1 MGLDDSALL
10 EMIEMLRT
18 ADGGDL
24 MRRLL
29 GGMLQVVV
37 DAEATQRIGA
47 ARHGRTDE
55 RTTERNGTRDK
66 RVTTAAGDVTVK
78 IPKLRSGS
86 FFPALLEPRRRIE
99 VALHAVVM
107 QAYVQGVSTRQVDDL
122 VLAMGGIGISKSE
135 VSRICAQLDADVAI
149 WRTQTLEHIAFP
161 YVSLD
166 ATYCKVR
173 INQRVIS

>member
-47 ARHGRTDE
+47 DRHERTDE

-66 RVTTAAGDVTVK
+66 RVTTATDTTPTKEIAVTAYSLASESNTRRVTPLPGTRPVFVGRTNCSNALICRESDARK
-78 IPKLRSGS
+78 VAS
-86 FFPALLEPRRRIE
+86 FHR
-99 VALHAVVM
+99 
-107 QAYVQGVSTRQVDDL
+107 
-122 VLAMGGIGISKSE
+122 K
-135 VSRICAQLDADVAI
+135 
-149 WRTQTLEHIAFP
+149 
-161 YVSLD
+161 
-166 ATYCKVR
+166 
-173 INQRVIS
+173 